1 MSTVLGE
8 VQDIASYLAMSPE
21 SLSRSLKKLEQE
33 GRIRNNS
40 RSITL
45 L

>member
-1 MSTVLGE
+1 MTK
-8 VQDIASYLAMSPE
+8 QDIASYLAMSPE
-21 SLSRSLKKLEQE
+21 SLSRSLKQLEQD
-33 GRIRNNS
+33 GRIRNKT